1 MSQRESVLMA
11 ELTIDKTSGLDE
23 EVYGIICANVIGALM
38 YFGDESVAIDQIH
51 LHPRIVEEE
60 CVLALTITYKVSG
73 VTKRN
78 EFNLTGNWNA
88 FSIASAINKH
98 TGIPFKSDE
107 VTADKLVSVL
117 ESIPISPISPIK

>member
-23 EVYGIICANVIGALM
+23 EVYGIICANVVDALM
-38 YFGDESVAIDQIH
+38 YFGDEGLAIDQIH
-51 LHPRIVEEE
+51 LHPRIVGEE
-60 CVLALTITYKVSG
+60 CILAVTITYKVSG

-88 FSIASAINKH
+88 FLIASVINEH
-98 TGIPFKSDE
+98 TGIPLKSDE
-107 VTADKLVSVL
+107 ITADKLVSVL
-117 ESIPISPISPIK
+117 ESVPISPIK